1 MPIGVQARGLRNEE
15 LLYSRICAS
24 GDEAVASAKA
34 ERKGHLAKGGRNNR
48 VEVVSNR
55 IVERFKVLLCA
66 VLLSCSPTRAWACS
80 WASAPPMNELARADI
95 VFTGR
100 VIALTL
106 VDDGENIIRVDLDV
120 QERFKGNIGP
130 RQSVYIKGIARP
142 AFSASTVNRDG
153 SVTTIAA
160 GSVESCDYVAFMLGR
175 DYLVFGYAN
184 DSRRERLPLA
194 DNAMV
199 TTAASAT
206 GELTSDLPRR
216 MLAEFRGAR

>member
-1 MPIGVQARGLRNEE
+1 
-15 LLYSRICAS
+15 
-24 GDEAVASAKA
+24 
-34 ERKGHLAKGGRNNR
+34 
-48 VEVVSNR
+48 VSNR

-80 WASAPPMNELARADI
+80 WASATPVNELARADI

-120 QERFKGNIGP
+120 QERFKGDIGP
-130 RQSVYIKGIARP
+130 RQSVYIKGIPRP
-142 AFSASTVNRDG
+142 APSASTVNPDG
-153 SVTTIAA
+153 SVTVIAA
-160 GSVESCDYVAFMLGR
+160 GSVESCDYVAFVLGR

-194 DNAMV
+194 DNVMV

-216 MLAEFRGAR
+216 MLAEFRRAR